1 MRVCFYSVLFLLLI
15 IILFIYSCFQ
25 QVLFA
30 TFDPPDTRD
39 GVGHYCVVA
48 LNVKERRFE
57 FLDSLNKPGSPD
69 AIRVFRRMVKN
80 IKRAWKEGSS
90 SSDEPLNPP
99 TLDGFVLKHVIVP
112 MQPNGCVLYNPF
124 VSCRS
129 SFCFHFIFVKLMF
142 FILFI
147 AGMIV
152 DSICFNSCRHGMV
165 FELLSLGWST
175 LATSERPCSI
185 VGSHRESVAL
195 I

>member
-1 MRVCFYSVLFLLLI
+1 M
-15 IILFIYSCFQ
+15 
-25 QVLFA
+25 
-30 TFDPPDTRD
+30 
-39 GVGHYCVVA
+39 
-48 LNVKERRFE
+48 KERRFE
-57 FLDSLNKPGSPD
+57 FLDSLNKPGSAD

-112 MQPNGCVLYNPF
+112 MQPNRCVSYSP
-124 VSCRS
+124 SPPYCS
-129 SFCFHFIFVKLMF
+129 SFFSFCETDVFYS
-142 FILFI
+142 FI

-152 DSICFNSCRHGMV
+152 DSICFNSCRLGMV

-185 VGSHRESVAL
+185 VGSHRESVPL

>member
-1 MRVCFYSVLFLLLI
+1 MRVIFYSVLFLLLI
-15 IILFIYSCFQ
+15 IILFIFSCFK

-69 AIRVFRRMVKN
+69 AVRVFRRMVKN

-112 MQPNGCVLYNPF
+112 MQPNGV
-124 VSCRS
+124 
-129 SFCFHFIFVKLMF
+129 
-142 FILFI
+142 
-147 AGMIV
+147 
-152 DSICFNSCRHGMV
+152 
-165 FELLSLGWST
+165 
-175 LATSERPCSI
+175 CS
-185 VGSHRESVAL
+185 V
-195 I
+195 

>member
-1 MRVCFYSVLFLLLI
+1 M
-15 IILFIYSCFQ
+15 
-25 QVLFA
+25 
-30 TFDPPDTRD
+30 RD

-69 AIRVFRRMVKN
+69 AVRVFRRMVKN

-90 SSDEPLNPP
+90 SSDELLNPP

-112 MQPNGCVLYNPF
+112 MQPNGCVPYSP
-124 VSCRS
+124 SPPYCS
-129 SFCFHFIFVKLMF
+129 SFFISFCETNVCYS
-142 FILFI
+142 FI

-152 DSICFNSCRHGMV
+152 GSICFNSCRPGMV
-165 FELLSLGWST
+165 FELLSLRWNT

-185 VGSHRESVAL
+185 AG
-195 I
+195 

>member
-1 MRVCFYSVLFLLLI
+1 M
-15 IILFIYSCFQ
+15 
-25 QVLFA
+25 
-30 TFDPPDTRD
+30 
-39 GVGHYCVVA
+39 
-48 LNVKERRFE
+48 KERRFE
-57 FLDSLNKPGSPD
+57 FLDSLNKPGSAD

-80 IKRAWKEGSS
+80 IKCAWKEGSS

-112 MQPNGCVLYNPF
+112 MQPNGCVLYSP
-124 VSCRS
+124 SPPYCS
-129 SFCFHFIFVKLMF
+129 SFLHFCETDVFYS
-142 FILFI
+142 FI

-152 DSICFNSCRHGMV
+152 DSICFNSCRLGMA

>member
-1 MRVCFYSVLFLLLI
+1 MSKTIFCVFFYSVLFFLLI
-15 IILFIYSCFQ
+15 IILFIFSCFQ

-112 MQPNGCVLYNPF
+112 MQPNGCVSVQPLLSILLKF
-124 VSCRS
+124 
-129 SFCFHFIFVKLMF
+129 FHFIFVKLMF
-142 FILFI
+142 FIL
-147 AGMIV
+147 
-152 DSICFNSCRHGMV
+152 
-165 FELLSLGWST
+165 LLQ
-175 LATSERPCSI
+175 A
-185 VGSHRESVAL
+185 
-195 I
+195 